1 MSLERLEKLF
11 EALGRAAEEA
21 ARLRVINE
29 QAAAAAAAGGPVAVG
44 GPVAQSEMV
53 RNIRDIKAQTAQAV
67 SLAGGSGKPAELVQE
82 IRLEIAKLIRASEG
96 RKADSSAVG
105 GPVERSA
112 RAILGIADFVRR
124 QEEAGRAV
132 TRFTRAL
139 AYASSFLYSFTTGR
153 VITRSGRTLPGR
165 RALAVA
171 LRRLPGTKRLRGW
184 LQAPDRLLRPA
195 MRELRGALGRPA
207 AKPLRAAPAGVSAG
221 RDVLAAA
228 RAASVARAGAAS
240 AGTAAAARGAA
251 TAAAGIA
258 SMSAL
263 GAAAGAV
270 GAFIGALILAVIA
283 MRKFTTA
290 AASFAQSMLQRQF
303 AELAPRSAHYS
314 LAQARLQAFEIRDSM
329 SRGTASG
336 PTAILLTD
344 ALIKL
349 RQEMGPIT
357 RAAMIYG
364 HLFAYSLVQIAR
376 LLNAI
381 LMIGKPA
388 IEIAEKI
395 AYALDR
401 LLPKTEIPLASFLK
415 DLEEARTA
423 KPRTPPPQGGFPP
436 WQ

>member
-53 RNIRDIKAQTAQAV
+53 RNIRDIKAQTAPAL

-221 RDVLAAA
+221 R
-228 RAASVARAGAAS
+228 AASAARAGAAS

-258 SMSAL
+258 SISAL

-329 SRGTASG
+329 SRGKASG

-357 RAAMIYG
+357 RAAVIYG

-388 IEIAEKI
+388 VEIAEKI

-401 LLPKTEIPLASFLK
+401 LLPKSEIPLASFLK